1 MPSISRL
8 QEWMGAVALLECLS
22 VDMDVIVLVPI
33 RKARGAEP
41 PRRDASLTCTGCIVH
56 RPHGE
61 ERQRQRSGRLLPSI
75 IDAVSK
81 DGGRVDI
88 TRRGVPVASIVRT
101 SELADEGSHFRKSAN
116 LALDFGFDPAELV
129 DVVREL
135 RSRVGRP
142 RPGAMATRRR
152 KRSRK

>member
-1 MPSISRL
+1 MAKSISVS
-8 QEWMGAVALLECLS
+8 E
-22 VDMDVIVLVPI
+22 
-33 RKARGAEP
+33 AR
-41 PRRDASLTCTGCIVH
+41 
-56 RPHGE
+56 
-61 ERQRQRSGRLLPSI
+61 RLLPSI

-101 SELADEGSHFRKSAN
+101 SELAGEGPRFRQSSD

-142 RPGAMATRRR
+142 RPGAVVTGSR